1 MSATTPN
8 QVRWTIEDLDY
19 LPENGNRYEVID
31 GDLHVTCIPHL
42 KHQAALGAIYFEL
55 QAWSAKTDL
64 GQTVVSPGINFSLW
78 SAVIP
83 DVVWCSAE
91 RLEMLLNEDG
101 HLTGAPELIV
111 EVLSQSQ
118 KDKDRDRK
126 AKLKLYSV
134 EGVQEYW
141 ICDYEQSMLQI
152 FRRDNAILAKV
163 MTLYAGDT
171 LTSPLLLN
179 FSCEVSSLFN

>member
-8 QVRWTIEDLDY
+8 KVLWTVDDLDH
-19 LPENGNRYEVID
+19 LPENGDRYEVID
-31 GDLHVTCIPHL
+31 GDLYVTRVPHW
-42 KHQAALGAIYFEL
+42 KHQAAVGGFYFEL
-55 QAWSAKTDL
+55 QSWSKKNGFGKA
-64 GQTVVSPGINFSLW
+64 VPSPGVNFSLW

-83 DVVWCSAE
+83 DVVWCSTN
-91 RLEMLLNEDG
+91 RLERLLNENG

-141 ICDYEQSMLQI
+141 ICDYERQIIQI
-152 FRRDNAILAKV
+152 FRRDNAILVKA
-163 MTLYAGDT
+163 MTLYSSDT
-171 LTSPLLLN
+171 LTSPLLRD
-179 FSCEVSSLFN
+179 FSCRVEDLFD